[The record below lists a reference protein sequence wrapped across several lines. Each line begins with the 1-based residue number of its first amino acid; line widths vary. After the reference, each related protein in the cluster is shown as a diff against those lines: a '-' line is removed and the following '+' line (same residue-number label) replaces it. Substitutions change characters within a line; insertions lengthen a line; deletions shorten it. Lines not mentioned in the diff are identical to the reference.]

1 MTSSKVTPRDDGGLQ
16 GASDGVELY
25 IRTYYSLLRTTG
37 EVRVRAFEEAH
48 AFSDSTLHLGAHD
61 VVPDV
66 AAFAYAAARLPSC
79 MASIERIILGQSHE
93 QFETIGLEVR
103 DWAEVRTRGRRRPL
117 RYDGDKTL
125 AVFLT
130 STSDLDDLIP
140 IVTAYQI
147 EWNKLHER
155 LAHTALGR
163 AIARTEEGDSLSID
177 DAELATLLG
186 LDAAGVATLR
196 AGLGDGIDRGLRA
209 IVSRECD
216 LRLRVLS
223 TTYTGYQ
230 RAAHRW
236 WSGIEPAYVRDA
248 PRKRPPLYFVSS
260 NTHSI
265 LNLCGGY
272 ARTHRESIIDFVRRK
287 NPERLAEVVE
297 SALENRDEDTLS
309 NLTYYLLR
317 AWLHESDVDT
327 RSLLQQVQDF
337 DAQSGVRTVPSP
349 GKVDVSAQLV
359 DLAALKPE
367 RLDPRVRVDGIELLA
382 QSDAVV
388 LNIDYPLG
396 MAAYHLL
403 TRLVQGASDMLG
415 VYVMGKAATLN
426 GRVGDVMLSDTVF
439 DEHSRNRYMF
449 RNAFSA
455 GDLEPFMR
463 RGTVLDGQKALTVRS
478 AFLQNRA
485 YMADYYRDGY
495 TVLEMEAGPYLSAV
509 FELAFPDRHPS
520 GSIVHLSNAV
530 PFELGV
536 VHYASDTPYSRR
548 QELLSKSLSYFGV
561 ESTYGCASA
570 ILRRIF
576 TREVARVRAS
586 RGQRPDKP

>member
-1 MTSSKVTPRDDGGLQ
+1 MTDRPTNTNAPLEP
-16 GASDGVELY
+16 ASDSVELY
-25 IRTYYSLLRTTG
+25 IRTYYSLLRSTG
-37 EVRVRAFEEAH
+37 EVRVRAFEETH
-48 AFSDSTLHLGAHD
+48 AFSDSTLHLGARD
-61 VVPDV
+61 SVPDV
-66 AAFAYAAARLPSC
+66 AAFAYAAARLPAC
-79 MASIERIILGQSHE
+79 MPAIGRIVLGQSHE
-93 QFETIGLEVR
+93 QFEAIGLEVR

-117 RYDGDKTL
+117 RHNGADML

-147 EWNKLHER
+147 EWNKLHDR
-155 LAHTALGR
+155 LAHSALGR
-163 AIARTEEGDSLSID
+163 AIARAPAEDPLDID
-177 DAELATLLG
+177 DAELSALLG
-186 LDAAGVATLR
+186 LDASGIATIR
-196 AGLGDGIDRGLRA
+196 AALGDQLDVGLRA
-209 IVSRECD
+209 IVARESD
-216 LRLRVLS
+216 LKLRVLS

-236 WSGIEPAYVRDA
+236 FSGIEPAYVREST
-248 PRKRPPLYFVSS
+248 PKRPPIYFVSS
-260 NTHSI
+260 NTHSV
-265 LNLCGGY
+265 LNLVGGY
-272 ARTHRESIIDFVRRK
+272 ARAHRDSIVEFVRRK

-297 SALENRDEDTLS
+297 QALEGGDEDTLS
-309 NLTYYLLR
+309 NLSYYLLR
-317 AWLHESDVDT
+317 AWLHEADVDT
-327 RSLLQQVQDF
+327 KELLLQVQQF
-337 DAQSGVRTVPSP
+337 DAESGVRTVPSP

-359 DLAALKPE
+359 DLAKLRPD
-367 RLDPRVRVDGIELLA
+367 RLDPRVRVPGVELLA

-403 TRLVQGASDMLG
+403 TRLTQGASELLG

-439 DEHSRNRYMF
+439 DEHSGNRYLF
-449 RNAFSA
+449 RNAFTA
-455 GDLEPFMR
+455 ADLEPFMR

-478 AFLQNRA
+478 AFLQNRD
-485 YMADYYRDGY
+485 YMGRYYRDGY

-509 FELAFPDRHPS
+509 FEMAFPDRHPADT
-520 GSIVHLSNAV
+520 IVHLSNSV
-530 PFELGV
+530 PFELGI

-576 TREVARVRAS
+576 SREVARVRA
-586 RGQRPDKP
+586 RTGER

>member
-1 MTSSKVTPRDDGGLQ
+1 MTERTPNTPLD

-25 IRTYYSLLRTTG
+25 IRTYYSLLRSTG

-48 AFSDSTLHLGAHD
+48 AFSDSTLHLGARD
-61 VVPDV
+61 SVPDV
-66 AAFAYAAARLPSC
+66 AAFAYAAARLPAC
-79 MASIERIILGQSHE
+79 MPQIERIVLGQSHE
-93 QFETIGLEVR
+93 QFEQIGLEVR
-103 DWAEVRTRGRRRPL
+103 DWSEVRTRGRRRPL
-117 RYDGDKTL
+117 RYDGGSML

-140 IVTAYQI
+140 ILTAYQI
-147 EWNKLHER
+147 EWNKMHKR
-155 LAHTALGR
+155 LAHSALGR
-163 AIARTEEGDSLSID
+163 AIARTPINESIAID
-177 DAELATLLG
+177 DAELSALLG
-186 LDAAGVATLR
+186 LDASGIATLR
-196 AGLGDGIDRGLRA
+196 AALGDPLDQALRA
-209 IVSRECD
+209 IVTRESD

-236 WSGIEPAYVRDA
+236 FSGIEPVYVRETH
-248 PRKRPPLYFVSS
+248 PKRPPVYFVSS
-260 NTHSI
+260 NTHSV
-265 LNLCGGY
+265 LNLVGGY
-272 ARTHRESIIDFVRRK
+272 ARAHRDSIVEFARKK

-297 SALENRDEDTLS
+297 QALESGDEDTLS
-309 NLTYYLLR
+309 NLSYYLLR
-317 AWLHESDVDT
+317 AWLHETADVDGNK
-327 RSLLQQVQDF
+327 LLQQVQQY
-337 DAQSGVRTVPSP
+337 DAESGVRTVTSP

-359 DLAALKPE
+359 ELARLRPE
-367 RLDPRVRVDGIELLA
+367 RMDPRIRVADIELLA
-382 QSDAVV
+382 KSDAVL

-403 TRLVQGASDMLG
+403 TRLAQGVGELLG

-439 DEHSRNRYMF
+439 DEHSGNCYFF
-449 RNAFSA
+449 RNAFTA
-455 GDLEPFMR
+455 ADLEPFMR

-478 AFLQNRA
+478 AFLQNRD
-485 YMADYYRDGY
+485 YMGRYYRDGY

-509 FELAFPDRHPS
+509 FEMAFPDRHPAR
-520 GSIVHLSNAV
+520 SIVHLSNAV
-530 PFELGV
+530 SFDLGV
-536 VHYASDTPYSRR
+536 LHYASDTPYSRR

-576 TREVARVRAS
+576 TREVARIRAREQSAS
-586 RGQRPDKP
+586 R

>member
-1 MTSSKVTPRDDGGLQ
+1 MTERTPNAPLD

-25 IRTYYSLLRTTG
+25 IRTYYSLLRSTG

-48 AFSDSTLHLGAHD
+48 AFSDSTLHLGARD
-61 VVPDV
+61 TVPDV
-66 AAFAYAAARLPSC
+66 AAFAYAAARLPTC
-79 MASIERIILGQSHE
+79 MPQIERIVLGQSHE
-93 QFETIGLEVR
+93 QFEQIGLEVR
-103 DWAEVRTRGRRRPL
+103 DWSEVRTRGRRRPL
-117 RYDGDKTL
+117 RHDGATML

-147 EWNKLHER
+147 EWNKLHNR
-155 LAHTALGR
+155 LAHSSLGR
-163 AIARTEEGDSLSID
+163 AIARTPPDESIEID
-177 DAELATLLG
+177 DAELSALLG
-186 LDAAGVATLR
+186 LDASGIATMR
-196 AGLGDGIDRGLRA
+196 AALGEHLDQGLRA
-209 IVSRECD
+209 IVSRESD

-236 WSGIEPAYVRDA
+236 FSGIEPAYVRDSY
-248 PRKRPPLYFVSS
+248 PKRPPIYFVSS
-260 NTHSI
+260 NTHSV
-265 LNLCGGY
+265 LNLVGGY
-272 ARTHRESIIDFVRRK
+272 ARAHRDSIVEFARKK

-297 SALENRDEDTLS
+297 QALEGGDEDTLS
-309 NLTYYLLR
+309 NLSYYLLR
-317 AWLHESDVDT
+317 SWLHETSDVDT
-327 RSLLQQVQDF
+327 KKLLHQVQEY
-337 DAQSGVRTVPSP
+337 DAESGVRTVASP
-349 GKVDVSAQLV
+349 GKVDVSAQFV
-359 DLAALKPE
+359 DLARLRPE
-367 RLDPRVRVDGIELLA
+367 RLDPRIRVPGVELLA

-403 TRLVQGASDMLG
+403 TRLTQGASELLG

-439 DEHSRNRYMF
+439 DEHSGNRYLF
-449 RNAFSA
+449 RNAFNA
-455 GDLEPFMR
+455 TDLEPFMR

-478 AFLQNRA
+478 AFLQNRD
-485 YMADYYRDGY
+485 YMGRYYRDGY

-509 FELAFPDRHPS
+509 FEMAFPDRHPADA
-520 GSIVHLSNAV
+520 IVHLSNAV
-530 PFELGV
+530 PFELGIL
-536 VHYASDTPYSRR
+536 HYASDTPYSRR

-576 TREVARVRAS
+576 TREVARIRA
-586 RGQRPDKP
+586 REQAAAR

>member
-1 MTSSKVTPRDDGGLQ
+1 MTDRPTNTNAPLEA
-16 GASDGVELY
+16 ASDGVELY
-25 IRTYYSLLRTTG
+25 IRTYYSLLRSTG
-37 EVRVRAFEEAH
+37 EVRVRAFEETH
-48 AFSDSTLHLGAHD
+48 AFSDSTLHLGARD
-61 VVPDV
+61 SVPDV
-66 AAFAYAAARLPSC
+66 AAFAYAAARLPAC
-79 MASIERIILGQSHE
+79 MPAIGRIVLGQSHE
-93 QFETIGLEVR
+93 QFEAIGLEVR

-117 RYDGDKTL
+117 RHNGADML

-147 EWNKLHER
+147 EWNKLHDR
-155 LAHTALGR
+155 LAHSALGR
-163 AIARTEEGDSLSID
+163 AIARAPAEDPLDID
-177 DAELATLLG
+177 DAELSALLG
-186 LDAAGVATLR
+186 LDASGIATIR
-196 AGLGDGIDRGLRA
+196 AALGDQLDAGLRA
-209 IVSRECD
+209 IVARESD
-216 LRLRVLS
+216 LKLRVLS

-236 WSGIEPAYVRDA
+236 FSGIEPAYVREST
-248 PRKRPPLYFVSS
+248 PKRPPIYFVSS
-260 NTHSI
+260 NTHSV
-265 LNLCGGY
+265 LNLVGGY
-272 ARTHRESIIDFVRRK
+272 ARAHRDSIVEFVRRK

-297 SALENRDEDTLS
+297 QALEGGDEDTLS
-309 NLTYYLLR
+309 NLSYYLLR
-317 AWLHESDVDT
+317 AWLHEADVDT
-327 RSLLQQVQDF
+327 KELLLQVQQF
-337 DAQSGVRTVPSP
+337 DAESGVRTVPSP

-359 DLAALKPE
+359 DLAKLRPD
-367 RLDPRVRVDGIELLA
+367 RLDPRVRVPGVELLA

-403 TRLVQGASDMLG
+403 TRLTQGASELLG

-439 DEHSRNRYMF
+439 DEHSGNRYLF
-449 RNAFSA
+449 RNAFTAS
-455 GDLEPFMR
+455 DLEPFMR

-478 AFLQNRA
+478 AFLQNRD
-485 YMADYYRDGY
+485 YMGRYYRDGY

-509 FELAFPDRHPS
+509 FEMAFPDRHPADT
-520 GSIVHLSNAV
+520 IVHLSNSV
-530 PFELGV
+530 PFELGI

-576 TREVARVRAS
+576 SREVARVRA
-586 RGQRPDKP
+586 RTGER

>member
-1 MTSSKVTPRDDGGLQ
+1 MSDRNNPSPTLDG
-16 GASDGVELY
+16 ANDSVELY
-25 IRTYYSLLRTTG
+25 TRTYYSLLRSTG

-48 AFSDSTLHLGAHD
+48 AFSDSTLHLGARD
-61 VVPDV
+61 TVPDV
-66 AAFAYAAARLPSC
+66 AAFAYAAARLPAC
-79 MASIERIILGQSHE
+79 MPMIARIVLGQSHE
-93 QFETIGLEVR
+93 QFEAIGLEVR
-103 DWAEVRTRGRRRPL
+103 DWSEVRTRGRRRPL
-117 RYDGDKTL
+117 RYDGVDTL

-140 IVTAYQI
+140 ILTAYQI
-147 EWNKLHER
+147 EWNKLHDR
-155 LAHTALGR
+155 LAHTSLGR
-163 AIARTEEGDSLSID
+163 AIARTPDGDKLDLD
-177 DAELATLLG
+177 DAELSELLG
-186 LDAAGVATLR
+186 LDASGIATLR
-196 AGLGDGIDRGLRA
+196 AGMGEPIDRGLRA
-209 IVSRECD
+209 IVSRSSD

-236 WSGIEPAYVRDA
+236 WSGIEPEYVRERT
-248 PRKRPPLYFVSS
+248 PKRPPIYFVSS
-260 NTHSI
+260 NTHSV

-272 ARTHRESIIDFVRRK
+272 ARAHRDSIVDFVKRK
-287 NPERLAEVVE
+287 NPERLAEVVDQARE
-297 SALENRDEDTLS
+297 SGDEDTLS
-309 NLTYYLLR
+309 NLSYYLLR
-317 AWLHESDVDT
+317 AWLHESDGDT
-327 RSLLQQVQDF
+327 RALLQQVQQY
-337 DAQSGVRTVPSP
+337 DAESGVSTVQSP
-349 GKVDVSAQLV
+349 GKVDVGAQLV
-359 DLAALKPE
+359 DLSKLRPE
-367 RLDPRVRVDGIELLA
+367 RLDPRVRVPGVELLA
-382 QSDAVV
+382 KSDAIV

-403 TRLVQGASDMLG
+403 TRLTQGAGELMG

-439 DEHSRNRYMF
+439 DEHSGNRYLF

-485 YMADYYRDGY
+485 YMGRYYRDGY

-509 FELAFPDRHPS
+509 FEMAFPDRHPQ
-520 GSIVHLSNAV
+520 GAIVNLSNSV
-530 PFELGV
+530 PFELGII
-536 VHYASDTPYSRR
+536 HYASDTPYSRR

-576 TREVARVRAS
+576 AREVARIQA
-586 RGQRPDKP
+586 RG

>member
-1 MTSSKVTPRDDGGLQ
+1 MSERTSLPGPSDATNDGI
-16 GASDGVELY
+16 DVY
-25 IRTYYSLLRTTG
+25 IRTYYSLLRSTG

-48 AFSDSTLHLGAHD
+48 AYSDSTLHLGARE
-61 VVPDV
+61 VTPDV
-66 AAFAYAAARLPSC
+66 AAFAYAAARLPAC
-79 MASIERIILGQSHE
+79 MPAIERIVLGQSHE
-93 QFETIGLEVR
+93 HFESIGLEVR

-117 RYDGDKTL
+117 RFDGAKTL

-130 STSDLDDLIP
+130 STSDLDDLVP

-155 LAHTALGR
+155 LAHTPLGR
-163 AIARTEEGDSLSID
+163 AIARTPASEEVSLD
-177 DAELATLLG
+177 DAELSALLG
-186 LDAAGVATLR
+186 LDASGISTLR
-196 AGLGDGIDRGLRA
+196 AALGDTLDSSLRA
-209 IVSRECD
+209 IVTRESD

-236 WSGIEPAYVRDA
+236 WSGIEPTYVRERA
-248 PRKRPPLYFVSS
+248 PKRPPIYFVSS
-260 NTHSI
+260 NTHSV
-265 LNLCGGY
+265 LNLVGGY
-272 ARTHRESIIDFVRRK
+272 ARAHRDEIVDFVRRK
-287 NPERLAEVVE
+287 NPERLAEIVE
-297 SALENRDEDTLS
+297 QALETHDEDTLS
-309 NLTYYLLR
+309 NLSYYLLR
-317 AWLHESDVDT
+317 AWLHESEADS
-327 RSLLQQVQDF
+327 RKLLEAVQGF
-337 DAQSGVRTVPSP
+337 DAESGVRTVNSP
-349 GKVDVSAQLV
+349 GKVDVGAQLI
-359 DLAALKPE
+359 DLASLRPE
-367 RLDPRVRVDGIELLA
+367 RLDPRVRIPGIESLA
-382 QSDAVV
+382 KSDAVI

-403 TRLVQGASDMLG
+403 TRLTQGASDLLG
-415 VYVMGKAATLN
+415 LYVMGKAATLN

-439 DEHSRNRYMF
+439 DEHSGNRYLF

-455 GDLEPFMR
+455 PDLEPFMR

-485 YMADYYRDGY
+485 YMGRYYRDGY

-509 FELAFPDRHPS
+509 FEMAFPDRHPG
-520 GSIVHLSNAV
+520 GSIVNLSTAV
-530 PFELGV
+530 PFELGI

-576 TREVARVRAS
+576 TREVARVRS
-586 RGQRPDKP
+586 REG

>member
-1 MTSSKVTPRDDGGLQ
+1 MTDRPTNTNAPLEP
-16 GASDGVELY
+16 ASDSVELY
-25 IRTYYSLLRTTG
+25 IRTYYSLLRSTG
-37 EVRVRAFEEAH
+37 EVRVRAFEETH
-48 AFSDSTLHLGAHD
+48 AFSDSTLHLGARD
-61 VVPDV
+61 SVPDV
-66 AAFAYAAARLPSC
+66 AAFAYAAARLPAC
-79 MASIERIILGQSHE
+79 MPAIGRIVLGQSHE
-93 QFETIGLEVR
+93 QFEAIGLEVR

-117 RYDGDKTL
+117 RHNGSDML

-147 EWNKLHER
+147 EWNKLHDR
-155 LAHTALGR
+155 LAHSALGR
-163 AIARTEEGDSLSID
+163 AIARAPAEDALDID
-177 DAELATLLG
+177 DAELSALLG
-186 LDAAGVATLR
+186 LDASGIATIR
-196 AGLGDGIDRGLRA
+196 AALGDQLDVGLRA
-209 IVSRECD
+209 IVARESD
-216 LRLRVLS
+216 LKLRVLS

-236 WSGIEPAYVRDA
+236 FSGIEPAYVREST
-248 PRKRPPLYFVSS
+248 PKRPPIYFVSS
-260 NTHSI
+260 NTHSV
-265 LNLCGGY
+265 LNLVGGY
-272 ARTHRESIIDFVRRK
+272 ARAHRDSIVEFVRRK

-297 SALENRDEDTLS
+297 QALEGGDEDTLS
-309 NLTYYLLR
+309 NLSYYLLR
-317 AWLHESDVDT
+317 AWLHEADVDT
-327 RSLLQQVQDF
+327 KELLLQVQQF
-337 DAQSGVRTVPSP
+337 DAESGVRTVPSP

-359 DLAALKPE
+359 DLAKLRPD
-367 RLDPRVRVDGIELLA
+367 RLDPRVRVPGVELLA

-403 TRLVQGASDMLG
+403 TRLTQGASELLG

-439 DEHSRNRYMF
+439 DEHSGNRYLF
-449 RNAFSA
+449 RNAFTAS
-455 GDLEPFMR
+455 DLEPFMR

-478 AFLQNRA
+478 AFLQNRD
-485 YMADYYRDGY
+485 YMGRYYRDGY

-509 FELAFPDRHPS
+509 FEMAFPDRHPADT
-520 GSIVHLSNAV
+520 IVHLSNSV
-530 PFELGV
+530 PFELGI

-576 TREVARVRAS
+576 SREVARVRA
-586 RGQRPDKP
+586 RTGER

>member
-1 MTSSKVTPRDDGGLQ
+1 MTDRTHTATAALE

-25 IRTYYSLLRTTG
+25 IRTYYSLLRSTG
-37 EVRVRAFEEAH
+37 EVRIRAFEEAH
-48 AFSDSTLHLGAHD
+48 AFSDSTLHLGARD

-79 MASIERIILGQSHE
+79 MPSVERIVLGQSHE
-93 QFETIGLEVR
+93 QFEAIGLEVR
-103 DWAEVRTRGRRRPL
+103 DWTEVRTRGRRRPL

-155 LAHTALGR
+155 LAHSSLGR
-163 AIARTEEGDSLSID
+163 ALARPIEHDALDVD
-177 DAELATLLG
+177 DAELSALLG
-186 LDAAGVATLR
+186 LDASGIATLR
-196 AGLGDGIDRGLRA
+196 AALGEGVARGLRA
-209 IVSRECD
+209 IVSRESD

-236 WSGIEPAYVRDA
+236 WSGIEPSYVRETA
-248 PRKRPPLYFVSS
+248 PKRPPLYFVSS

-272 ARTHRESIIDFVRRK
+272 ARAHRDAIVEFARRK
-287 NPERLAEVVE
+287 NPERLADVVE
-297 SALENRDEDTLS
+297 QALETGDEDTLS
-309 NLTYYLLR
+309 NLSYYLLR
-317 AWLHESDVDT
+317 AWLHEADTDT
-327 RSLLQQVQDF
+327 RALLQRVQDF
-337 DAQSGVRTVPSP
+337 DAESGVRTVPSP
-349 GKVDVSAQLV
+349 GKVDVSAQIVELSKLRP
-359 DLAALKPE
+359 D
-367 RLDPRVRVDGIELLA
+367 RLDPRLRIPGVELLA
-382 QSDAVV
+382 KSDAVV

-403 TRLVQGASDMLG
+403 TRLTQGAGDMLG

-439 DEHSRNRYMF
+439 DEHSGNRYLF

-455 GDLEPFMR
+455 GDLEPYMR

-485 YMADYYRDGY
+485 YMGRYYRDGF

-530 PFELGV
+530 PFELGIL
-536 VHYASDTPYSRR
+536 HYASDTPYSRR

-561 ESTYGCASA
+561 ESTYGCAAA
-570 ILRRIF
+570 IMRRIV
-576 TREVARVRAS
+576 TREVARIRA
-586 RGQRPDKP
+586 RPGVSA